1 MPIPSKIHAQELR
14 RISESSY
21 VNKTFKAA
29 LVDAP
34 GSDFEADDAFA
45 SIMANEVEDG
55 LGGYTRQQIGFVQG
69 DIGVYEQ
76 GAQPL
81 ARKSAIFEHD
91 GDINEIIRFSHV
103 VLLAPTE
110 DEVVCLAKLA
120 SRAALSDA
128 KSAIFYFDFTLYGV
142 YVADELG

>member
-21 VNKTFKAA
+21 VNKTFKTA

-34 GSDFEADDAFA
+34 GSDFGPDDAFA
-45 SIMANEVEDG
+45 SIMSNEVQTG
-55 LGGYTRQQIGFVQG
+55 LGGYSRQQIGFVTG
-69 DIGVYEQ
+69 DIGVYEK
-76 GAQPL
+76 GALPL
-81 ARKSAIFEHD
+81 ARKSAVFEHD
-91 GDINEIIRFSHV
+91 GDIGEIIRFSHV

-110 DEVVCLAKLA
+110 DEIVCLAKLA

-128 KSAIFYFDFTLYGV
+128 QSAIFYFDFTMYGV
-142 YVADELG
+142 YVADQLA